1 MSSEKILSVRE
12 VGDGLGQISPASVL
26 KMMSMK
32 CLPRPV
38 QLPIQRTGW
47 PSAEIQLIVD
57 ALAIDLDEGDLKKI
71 GY

>member
-1 MSSEKILSVRE
+1 
-12 VGDGLGQISPASVL
+12 
-26 KMMSMK
+26 MMSMK

>member
-12 VGDGLGQISPASVL
+12 VGDRLGQISPASVL

-38 QLPIQRTGW
+38 QLPIQRAGW